1 MVQSVIMDKMVDALV
16 MQVQFLDEFVAPVW
30 CRFHRCSS
38 WTIVVPVCGDTT
50 GAVLGQGY
58 GDFDRCRGPDSAY
71 RLEVPQLQ
79 LIFKDFVI
87 SYCGA
92 EADPRGPG
100 EIPQLPFL
108 VVFFNI
114 SVEAQRLFLM
124 VQTVRLTIE
133 FPNCSSTR

>member
-1 MVQSVIMDKMVDALV
+1 MHLV
-16 MQVQFLDEFVAPVW
+16 VHFLDKLFSPVVVQ
-30 CRFHRCSS
+30 RQ
-38 WTIVVPVCGDTT
+38 VPVLVRTVLRVARGDST
-50 GAVLGQGY
+50 GAVLGRGY
-58 GDFDRCRGPDSAY
+58 GHYDRFRGPDGANC
-71 RLEVPQLQ
+71 LEVPQLQ

-133 FPNCSSTR
+133 FPTCSSTR